1 MRSEQLRELVV
12 DALEEIKGIELTV
25 LDVHEVTSITD
36 AMIIVSGSSNRHV
49 QALADNVI
57 NRAKAS
63 SIIPLGIEGKA
74 AGDWVLVDLGDVVV
88 HVMRPE
94 IRSFYNLEKL
104 WDIGAAPYP
113 KAVAESGR

>member
-1 MRSEQLRELVV
+1 MQTEQLSELVV
-12 DALEEIKGIELTV
+12 NALEEIKGIELTV

-36 AMIIVSGSSNRHV
+36 AMVIVSGSSHRHV

-63 SIIPLGIEGKA
+63 SITPLGIEGQA
-74 AGDWVLVDLGDVVV
+74 TGDWVLVDLGDVIV

-104 WDIGAAPYP
+104 WDIGATTYVE
-113 KAVAESGR
+113 AVAKSGS